1 MAAKVTRVTLFAP
14 ALNLT
19 EEFEIT
25 HAERLL
31 RMQGGGGWK
40 LKDTNFEFTSDGT
53 IIKRHT
59 KGTARAKGAAN
70 D

>member
-14 ALNLT
+14 ALNLS
-19 EEFEIT
+19 EDFEIT

-31 RMQGGGGWK
+31 RMQGGGWE

-59 KGTARAKGAAN
+59 KGTARAKGAAS